1 MKDTNIMMT
10 RIKQLILAVFTL
22 VSSACVTHL
31 PIQQQQQIWQQHSDT
46 IAALQQW
53 DVRGRIALQ
62 MDDEAWQ
69 LNMRWQ
75 RLPEQQ
81 QIDLSGPFGMGA
93 VRMLIDARGAHL
105 RDASQMEYR
114 ADNAQ
119 ELLWQTTGWLLPL
132 DNLSWWLRGLPVPN
146 KQQQMQLDGQGRLGS
161 LTQDGWQLT
170 VLEYE
175 EQQGM
180 LLPHLIEL
188 HNINGDTYGKSMRL
202 RLVISQWLD
211 RG

>member
-1 MKDTNIMMT
+1 MNDSNTMMPG
-10 RIKQLILAVFTL
+10 IKQLLL
-22 VSSACVTHL
+22 VLSAFVLSACVTHL
-31 PIQQQQQIWQQHSDT
+31 PMQQQQQIWKQHSVR
-46 IAALQQW
+46 IGELLQW
-53 DVRGRIALQ
+53 DMRGRIALQ

-75 RLPEQQ
+75 RFPEQQ
-81 QIDLSGPFGMGA
+81 QIDVSGPIGMGA
-93 VRMLIDARGAHL
+93 VRMLIDTNGAQL
-105 RDASQMEYR
+105 RDASQMEYS

-132 DNLSWWLRGLPVPN
+132 DNLSWWLRGLPVPG
-146 KQQQMQLDGQGRLGS
+146 KQQQMKLDGQGRLGT
-161 LTQDGWQLT
+161 LTQDGWQLS

-188 HNINGDTYGKSMRL
+188 HNVNGDTHGKSMRL
-202 RLVISQWLD
+202 RLVIRQWLG

>member
-1 MKDTNIMMT
+1 MNDANTIT
-10 RIKQLILAVFTL
+10 PGIKQLLLALSVFTL
-22 VSSACVTHL
+22 SACVTHL
-31 PIQQQQQIWQQHSDT
+31 PMQQQQQIWQQHSVR
-46 IAALQQW
+46 IGELSQW

-69 LNMRWQ
+69 LNIRWQ

-93 VRMLIDARGAHL
+93 VRMLIDTNGAQL
-105 RDASQMEYR
+105 RDASQIEYR

-132 DNLSWWLRGLPVPN
+132 DNLSWWLRGLPVPG
-146 KQQQMQLDGQGRLGS
+146 KQQQMKLDGLGRLGS
-161 LTQDGWQLT
+161 LTQDGWQIT

-188 HNINGDTYGKSMRL
+188 HNVNGDTHGKSMRL

>member
-1 MKDTNIMMT
+1 MNDSNTMMPG
-10 RIKQLILAVFTL
+10 IKQLLL
-22 VSSACVTHL
+22 VLSAFVLSACVTHL
-31 PIQQQQQIWQQHSDT
+31 PMQQQQQIWKQHSVR
-46 IAALQQW
+46 IGELLQW
-53 DVRGRIALQ
+53 DMRGRIALQ

-75 RLPEQQ
+75 RFPEQQ

-93 VRMLIDARGAHL
+93 VRMLIDTNGAQL
-105 RDASQMEYR
+105 RDASQMEYS

-132 DNLSWWLRGLPVPN
+132 DNLSWWLRGLPVPG
-146 KQQQMQLDGQGRLGS
+146 KQQQMKLDGQGRLGT
-161 LTQDGWQLT
+161 LTQDGWQLS

-188 HNINGDTYGKSMRL
+188 HNVNGDTHGKSMRL
-202 RLVISQWLD
+202 RLVISQWLG

>member
-1 MKDTNIMMT
+1 MMPG
-10 RIKQLILAVFTL
+10 IKQLLLAVSVL
-22 VSSACVTHL
+22 LLSACVTSM
-31 PIQQQQQIWQQHSDT
+31 PMQQQQQIWQQHSVT
-46 IAALQQW
+46 IGKLQQW

-62 MDDEAWQ
+62 MDNEAWQ
-69 LNMRWQ
+69 LNLRWQ
-75 RLPEQQ
+75 HLPGQQ

-93 VRMLIDARGAHL
+93 VRMLIDTDGAQL
-105 RDASQMEYR
+105 RDTSKTEYR

-132 DNLSWWLRGLPVPN
+132 DNLSWWLRGLPVPD
-146 KQQQMQLDGQGRLGS
+146 KQMQMTLDGQGRLGS

-175 EQQGM
+175 EQWGM

-188 HNINGDTYGKSMRL
+188 RNINGDTHGKAMHL